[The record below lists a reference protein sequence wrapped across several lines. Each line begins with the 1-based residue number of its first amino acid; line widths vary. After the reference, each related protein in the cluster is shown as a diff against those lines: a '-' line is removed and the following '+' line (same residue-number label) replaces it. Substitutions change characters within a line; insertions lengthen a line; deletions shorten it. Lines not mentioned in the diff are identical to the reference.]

1 MALFKRAHLKSLIGS
16 LRSPM
21 RLFSI
26 IFNQCGD
33 PDFRPFFCMF
43 TDGLFC
49 SDVFPKMWSEFIGC
63 TKSFAASCISS
74 SDLSQ
79 FNRAV
84 GNSINSVHK
93 MCTNED
99 YQKGMTF
106 VKWEMQFI
114 RNQACMPNMWRM
126 WRKTRCANWFWQIL
140 IRTCHR
146 FFLQITWK
154 VRIASKTLPLKK
166 RVAKRSTTNY
176 WMKSPVLRNLP
187 HSAGNFVFPTLI
199 RKPH

>member
-1 MALFKRAHLKSLIGS
+1 
-16 LRSPM
+16 
-21 RLFSI
+21 
-26 IFNQCGD
+26 
-33 PDFRPFFCMF
+33 
-43 TDGLFC
+43 
-49 SDVFPKMWSEFIGC
+49 MWSEFIGC

-140 IRTCHR
+140 NPYLSSIFFYRLLEKCELHQKRCHWR
-146 FFLQITWK
+146 NGLQ
-154 VRIASKTLPLKK
+154 
-166 RVAKRSTTNY
+166 N
-176 WMKSPVLRNLP
+176 VLRRITEWN
-187 HSAGNFVFPTLI
+187 HQSFGICHTLLVI
-199 RKPH
+199 LYFLLWLENRTNCAFWLFQRAQRL